1 MFNPRNILTII
12 NTPRLLWPLKIAV
25 TVFVI
30 YLADRGLSKTQL
42 GPLIGHMSFMP
53 TALAILLG
61 CACFYFQVIRWRII
75 LRGAGIPVTGKTAL
89 RTMLWGSLL
98 AFITPGRT
106 GELFRATGLPA
117 TKKSQT
123 VYAVLIDKMFAGGSV
138 VAVGALCC
146 MVMLFGK
153 RPSCWGFWIIIIGA
167 TLAAAGAGLAFRLRN
182 FSPLKKAFRQLPTL
196 KGRSLGNVI
205 ACSIAAHALLL
216 VQTAALFDMFGSRD
230 FQANILAAGQSYAF
244 MLFFPFFIANMG
256 IREYAF
262 GMFLGGA
269 LVPAAFGASMG
280 ILAINIVL
288 PALLG
293 LGWWM
298 VDIKKISGAPPR

>member
-1 MFNPRNILTII
+1 
-12 NTPRLLWPLKIAV
+12 
-25 TVFVI
+25 
-30 YLADRGLSKTQL
+30 
-42 GPLIGHMSFMP
+42 
-53 TALAILLG
+53 
-61 CACFYFQVIRWRII
+61 
-75 LRGAGIPVTGKTAL
+75 
-89 RTMLWGSLL
+89 
-98 AFITPGRT
+98 
-106 GELFRATGLPA
+106 
-117 TKKSQT
+117 
-123 VYAVLIDKMFAGGSV
+123 
-138 VAVGALCC
+138 
-146 MVMLFGK
+146 
-153 RPSCWGFWIIIIGA
+153 
-167 TLAAAGAGLAFRLRN
+167 
-182 FSPLKKAFRQLPTL
+182 
-196 KGRSLGNVI
+196 
-205 ACSIAAHALLL
+205 
-216 VQTAALFDMFGSRD
+216 MFGSRD